1 MVSGTPIILTIA
13 LIQSK
18 QREGHLCTFALISCA
33 KTIIAL
39 QGGRD
44 QAKFHI
50 SAILRDPELRLMTFR
65 CVAIDLKSLYD
76 LFGVPFGH
84 VLQLVWDPD

>member
-1 MVSGTPIILTIA
+1 MVSGTPIILKIA

-18 QREGHLCTFALISCA
+18 QREGHLRTFALTSCA

-39 QGGRD
+39 QGVRD
-44 QAKFHI
+44 QAKFCI
-50 SAILRDPELRLMTFR
+50 SAMSCDPELRLITCRF
-65 CVAIDLKSLYD
+65 VAIDPQSLYD

-84 VLQLVWDPD
+84 VLELLWDHD

>member
-18 QREGHLCTFALISCA
+18 QREGHLCTCALRSCA
-33 KTIIAL
+33 KTIIAVW
-39 QGGRD
+39 GVSD
-44 QAKFHI
+44 QVKFPI
-50 SAILRDPELRLMTFR
+50 SAVLCDPELRLIIFR
-65 CVAIDLKSLYD
+65 FVVIDPKSLYD
-76 LFGVPFGH
+76 LFGMPFGH